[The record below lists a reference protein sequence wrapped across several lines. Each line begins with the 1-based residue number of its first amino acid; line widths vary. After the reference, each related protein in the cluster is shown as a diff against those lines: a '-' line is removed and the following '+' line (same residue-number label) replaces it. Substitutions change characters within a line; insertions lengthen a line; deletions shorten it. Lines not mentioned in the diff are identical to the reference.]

1 MTNATDEKVTAGS
14 TSGVTISAN
23 YLGQFT
29 ASVPVTGGGYYEFT
43 QTNTSLNANIIP
55 RATGEDKGGTWKF
68 VESGTQ
74 KYEGTYTGD
83 ISLFTANVQT
93 ATLTLTVTKVR
104 SETAYD
110 LVNVS
115 EAKTFPFNIMGSAF
129 SATIPSVVVTF
140 SLHSFSVSIPTANN
154 VKNLILKESY
164 SVLSD
169 MVSKEGDSGESSEAS
184 AAPYSGRG
192 SLTSYFKFN
201 AEGTKS
207 VKYNATYRGLIDGG
221 TEYTYNATDGSLTP
235 PADTSTNKKF
245 LIKADNAYILQ
256 NEGDKFS
263 RTSGSGLEGTFTS
276 SGTTLTFTSGGG
288 LTVTVTSDAGTTTY
302 TGTYTITGGYRLSL
316 KASSR
321 NYSSSSGTSYYSAS
335 ALYADSHLYLIDSVA
350 YAKASELPAMLSG
363 GPFPIIVSV
372 QDGCSVGIGINNRDT
387 YTYDSRYGN
396 YYYEANEND
405 TITLRTQSTYIQ
417 DGYRVDV
424 VVKDSAGTTVALEEH
439 YHDYNYNYDY
449 YDFTMPASAVTVSV
463 TYKETVNNSGNEQ
476 TQ

>member
-1 MTNATDEKVTAGS
+1 MTTTTDEKVTAGS

-129 SATIPSVVVTF
+129 SATIPSVAVTF
-140 SLHSFSVSIPTANN
+140 SLHSFSVSIPTAND

-169 MVSKEGDSGESSEAS
+169 MVSKEKDSYGSDEVSEAS
-184 AAPYSGRG
+184 IEGGYSGRG

-235 PADTSTNKKF
+235 PADTSNFLSKQTTHIFCKMKATNF
-245 LIKADNAYILQ
+245 PAQAEADWKAHSLLREQ
-256 NEGDKFS
+256 
-263 RTSGSGLEGTFTS
+263 
-276 SGTTLTFTSGGG
+276 
-288 LTVTVTSDAGTTTY
+288 
-302 TGTYTITGGYRLSL
+302 RL
-316 KASSR
+316 
-321 NYSSSSGTSYYSAS
+321 
-335 ALYADSHLYLIDSVA
+335 H
-350 YAKASELPAMLSG
+350 LPA
-363 GPFPIIVSV
+363 
-372 QDGCSVGIGINNRDT
+372 
-387 YTYDSRYGN
+387 
-396 YYYEANEND
+396 A
-405 TITLRTQSTYIQ
+405 
-417 DGYRVDV
+417 VD
-424 VVKDSAGTTVALEEH
+424 
-439 YHDYNYNYDY
+439 
-449 YDFTMPASAVTVSV
+449 
-463 TYKETVNNSGNEQ
+463 
-476 TQ
+476 